1 MAHTG
6 FDMKAFGDLSP
17 LTIVITGA
25 NSGIGFEAA
34 RLLAGA
40 GARIVLA
47 CRDVEKG
54 EQAAT
59 RIRGDAPRASIE
71 VLPLDLASL
80 ASVRRASAAILER
93 FPAVDVLVNNA
104 GVMALPRRT
113 TADGFEMQF
122 GTNHLG
128 HFALT
133 GLLIPSLRRAPK
145 ARIVSVA
152 SALHE
157 RGRMNFDDLQGE
169 KTYDKWQ
176 AYSQSKLCNLLFA
189 YELERRLR
197 KANTNAVSLGC
208 HPGYAATELQ
218 GKGPDMEGSRLMAGI
233 MTISNSLFAQS
244 AEAGAWPTV
253 FAAVSKDASGGDY
266 IGPMGL
272 GKMRGAPGRQKP
284 SSDSR
289 DEAKAQRLWEISEKL
304 TNVRYDL

>member
-1 MAHTG
+1 MAHTD

-17 LTIVITGA
+17 LTIVVTGA

-40 GARIVLA
+40 GARIVLG

-59 RIRGDAPRASIE
+59 RIRGDAPRATVE
-71 VLPLDLASL
+71 VVSLDLASL
-80 ASVRRASAAILER
+80 ASVRRASATILER
-93 FPAVDVLVNNA
+93 FPAVDVLINNA

-133 GLLIPSLRRAPK
+133 GLLIVNVSSSL
-145 ARIVSVA
+145 
-152 SALHE
+152 HQ
-157 RGRMNFDDLQGE
+157 RGRMDFDDLQGE
-169 KTYDKWQ
+169 KSYDKWR

-197 KANTNAVSLGC
+197 KANTNAISLGC

-218 GKGPDMEGSRLMAGI
+218 GKGPDMEGSALMAGI

-253 FAAVSKDASGGDY
+253 FAAVSKDAHGGDY

-272 GKMRGAPGRQKP
+272 GKMRGVPGRQKSTP
-284 SSDSR
+284 DSR
-289 DEAKAQRLWEISEKL
+289 DETKALRLWEISEKL
-304 TNVRYDL
+304 TNVRFDL